1 MSLDLVYFLIPTNDI
16 LWKIKRNHF
25 CSYHKITELFFK
37 HVNEFSLVLA
47 SAFISGF
54 SSVEIARVARLLQ
67 DGYTEL
73 DVFIFVRKMTL
84 PSGKHSLVI
93 FFLFFLLTTT
103 TILRNC
109 RMSVLRYVMCSRG
122 REVVWI

>member
-37 HVNEFSLVLA
+37 HV
-47 SAFISGF
+47 ISGF